1 MCRPALAFEL
11 RLWAAFSRVRCSK
24 HFLLIMRVFF
34 NINKPV
40 PIAFK
45 TKNGKVYGL
54 SNRQRRGSRY
64 INYCLLD
71 DKKAEWNIL
80 DKDFSE
86 VEPIYDPKEFSKIF
100 PLLNKNAKEKAT
112 EKGIFEPLIEHLFEF
127 GYRGFGIPFP
137 YSKEAVIM
145 TKKLWN
151 CGWDNCGGATQ
162 KAFIFFQYYYVFDL
176 ARSGYTLCL
185 TEKRYN
191 RLLFEEAYLFS
202 S

>member
-1 MCRPALAFEL
+1 
-11 RLWAAFSRVRCSK
+11 
-24 HFLLIMRVFF
+24 MRVFF
-34 NINKPV
+34 NINKPA

-45 TKNGKVYGL
+45 AKNGKIYGL

-64 INYCLLD
+64 TNYCLLD

-86 VEPIYDPKEFSKIF
+86 VNPIYDLKEFSKIF
-100 PLLNKNAKEKAT
+100 PHLNKNAKDKAS

-137 YSKEAVIM
+137 YSKEAVA
-145 TKKLWN
+145 TTRNLWN
-151 CGWDNCGGATQ
+151 CGWDNCSGATQ
-162 KAFIFFQYYYVFDL
+162 KAFIFFEYYYVFDL
-176 ARSGYTLCL
+176 VQSGDTLCL

-191 RLLFEEAYLFS
+191 RRLLEEAYVYS
-202 S
+202 Y